1 MTDEQAPTHDFNP
14 KHRVVGAIILV
25 CVAVVAL
32 PLILSDRAVAPPTQP
47 VAEVPTPNTRVVVT
61 PITPVPL
68 PLPSNV
74 PPATVKTIPSLVTP
88 TAPAPSSSAPSAN
101 SAVASNPTPSRNGAS
116 APVTPSSVPAVA
128 ASAKPAV
135 TKGWIVQV
143 GAFSDTDNA
152 NRLKENLV
160 RRGYAPELDKIALN
174 KTQVVR
180 VRVGPYVTE
189 AEARAT
195 LGRIQRELSV
205 KGVVRAYP

>member
-47 VAEVPTPNTRVVVT
+47 VAEVPTPDTRVVVT

-68 PLPSNV
+68 PSTNA

-88 TAPAPSSSAPSAN
+88 TAPVTPSSAPSAN
-101 SAVASNPTPSRNGAS
+101 SAVASNPTPSRPGAS

-128 ASAKPAV
+128 PSKPAV
-135 TKGWIVQV
+135 TQGWIVQV
-143 GAFSDTDNA
+143 GAFSGADNA

-160 RRGYAPELDKIALN
+160 RHGYAPELDKIALN

-180 VRVGPYVTE
+180 VRVGPYGSE
-189 AEARAT
+189 AEARTA
-195 LGRIQRELSV
+195 LSRIQRELSV

>member
-47 VAEVPTPNTRVVVT
+47 VAEVPTPDTRVVVT

-68 PLPSNV
+68 PSNA

-160 RRGYAPELDKIALN
+160 RHGYAPELDKIALN

-180 VRVGPYVTE
+180 VRVGPYGSE

>member
-61 PITPVPL
+61 PITPV

>member
-1 MTDEQAPTHDFNP
+1 MAVTDEQAPIHDFNP
-14 KHRVVGAIILV
+14 KHRVVGATILV
-25 CVAVVAL
+25 LVAVVAL

-47 VAEVPTPNTRVVVT
+47 VAEVPTPDTRVVVT

-68 PLPSNV
+68 PSNA
-74 PPATVKTIPSLVTP
+74 PPATVKTLPSLVTP
-88 TAPAPSSSAPSAN
+88 TAPATPSSAPFAN

-116 APVTPSSVPAVA
+116 TSVTPTSVPAVA
-128 ASAKPAV
+128 SSKPAV

-143 GAFSDTDNA
+143 GAFSDADNA

-160 RRGYAPELDKIALN
+160 RHGYAPELDKIALN

-189 AEARAT
+189 AEARTA
-195 LGRIQRELSV
+195 LSLIQRELSV

>member
-32 PLILSDRAVAPPTQP
+32 PLILSDRAVAPSTQP

-68 PLPSNV
+68 PSNA

-116 APVTPSSVPAVA
+116 APVTPTSVPVVA
-128 ASAKPAV
+128 SSEPAV

-143 GAFSDTDNA
+143 GAFSDVDNA

-160 RRGYAPELDKIALN
+160 RHGYAPELDKIALN

-180 VRVGPYVTE
+180 VRVGPYGSE
-189 AEARAT
+189 AEARTA
-195 LGRIQRELSV
+195 LSRIQRELKV

>member
-47 VAEVPTPNTRVVVT
+47 VAEVPTPDTRVVVT

-68 PLPSNV
+68 PSNA
-74 PPATVKTIPSLVTP
+74 PPAMVKTIPSLVTP
-88 TAPAPSSSAPSAN
+88 TVPATPSSVPSAN
-101 SAVASNPTPSRNGAS
+101 PAVSNNPTPSRNGAS
-116 APVTPSSVPAVA
+116 TSVTAQTSVPAA
-128 ASAKPAV
+128 ASSKPAV

-143 GAFSDTDNA
+143 GAFSDADNA
-152 NRLKENLV
+152 NRLKENLL
-160 RRGYAPELDKIALN
+160 RHGYAAELDKIALN

-189 AEARAT
+189 AEARTA
-195 LGRIQRELSV
+195 LGRISRELKV